1 MMKIGEK
8 DEFFAET
15 IKPQDFTFDE
25 RVASVFDDMAS
36 RSVPTYDETRS
47 TALGLAN
54 HFVQENTNV
63 YDLGC
68 STATLLIDFAELIE
82 NPTVT
87 LIGKGHS
94 LTGEPAV
101 GGSHKS
107 NAFEEIF
114 APIKDHIDTVYFRH
128 EIMPEMREKDLTA
141 IVHVFSIKKTAAQ
154 PAALVAA
161 R

>member
-68 STATLLIDFAELIE
+68 STATLLFDFAELIE
-82 NPTVT
+82 DPTVT
-87 LIGKGHS
+87 LIGKG
-94 LTGEPAV
+94 
-101 GGSHKS
+101 
-107 NAFEEIF
+107 
-114 APIKDHIDTVYFRH
+114 
-128 EIMPEMREKDLTA
+128 
-141 IVHVFSIKKTAAQ
+141 
-154 PAALVAA
+154 
-161 R
+161 